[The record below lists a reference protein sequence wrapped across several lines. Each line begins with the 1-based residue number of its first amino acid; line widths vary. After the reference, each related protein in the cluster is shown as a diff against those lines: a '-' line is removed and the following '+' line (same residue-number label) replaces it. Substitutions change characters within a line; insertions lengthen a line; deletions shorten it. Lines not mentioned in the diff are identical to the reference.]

1 MHRSQPGLWGSAPR
15 CPLHGGSCS
24 NACTFSDLEHVL
36 SCPRLLSSSA
46 GTAVFQELLAER
58 RSRSCPLSLCQ
69 RLGRVAV
76 LLLAWVLSLGTVLGC
91 VVAVHYLLEHMH
103 VVSAAPTPRCSS
115 AGLGRALQA
124 DRRAAQPEEAG
135 AALLHLHSR
144 HSEPQRTGLQAVRLT
159 QAPACQVQQEHRALA
174 GSTWQR
180 EGILLVLPLT
190 VSLLNTLMSH
200 LYNLLAICERQDSP
214 AVEVY
219 VAICRWAA
227 WGRGRGAPSHWL
239 AVGRGPGAGGPPY
252 VGFSPSA

>member
-1 MHRSQPGLWGSAPR
+1 MGLSSPLPTAWGVLQQRVHLLGPGTCSQLPQAAQQLRWHCCLPGAAGRAAVPLLPPEPLPAAGARRCPSPGLGPFPGHGAGLR
-15 CPLHGGSCS
+15 GGRALPLGAHARGKCS
-24 NACTFSDLEHVL
+24 PCTAL
-36 SCPRLLSSSA
+36 
-46 GTAVFQELLAER
+46 Q
-58 RSRSCPLSLCQ
+58 LC
-69 RLGRVAV
+69 
-76 LLLAWVLSLGTVLGC
+76 
-91 VVAVHYLLEHMH
+91 
-103 VVSAAPTPRCSS
+103 
-115 AGLGRALQA
+115 LGRALQA
-124 DRRAAQPEEAG
+124 DRGAAQPEEAG
-135 AALLHLHSR
+135 AALLHLHSQ
-144 HSEPQRTGLQAVRLT
+144 HSEPQRTGLQAVGLT

>member
-1 MHRSQPGLWGSAPR
+1 MFSAAPGSSVPASA
-15 CPLHGGSCS
+15 
-24 NACTFSDLEHVL
+24 
-36 SCPRLLSSSA
+36 SSA

-58 RSRSCPLSLCQ
+58 RSRSCPLSLWQ
-69 RLGRVAV
+69 RLGRVTV
-76 LLLAWVLSLGTVLGC
+76 LLLAWILSLGTVLGC

-103 VVSAAPTPRCSS
+103 AVSAAPAPRCSS

-124 DRRAAQPEEAG
+124 DQGAAQPEEAG
-135 AALLHLHSR
+135 AALLRLHGQ
-144 HSEPQRTGLQAVRLT
+144 HSEPQGAGLQAVRVT

-174 GSTWQR
+174 GSSWQR

-190 VSLLNTLMSH
+190 VSLLNTLMPH

-227 WGRGRGAPSHWL
+227 WGRGRGAPQPL
-239 AVGRGPGAGGPPY
+239 ARCGERPWGRGTPIRGVQPLCLGLRASCPCCCSPGT
-252 VGFSPSA
+252 SC